1 LVIAAGDNGDEFDF
15 VVWFELFIF
24 GDEFAFADGEVEL
37 RFEADLD
44 EGLFDSEAV
53 FDFVGLV
60 TVGEG
65 GRHGLIVICDAECV
79 NLSA

>member
-1 LVIAAGDNGDEFDF
+1 MVIAAGDNGDEFDF
-15 VVWFELFIF
+15 VVRLEFLIVS
-24 GDEFAFADGEVEL
+24 DEFAVADGEVEL

-44 EGLFDSEAV
+44 KGLFDSEAV